1 MRNLVLR
8 LVIIAAAIYVTVL
21 IVPGISLGEGPVDVM
36 RLLVVAL
43 IFGVVNALIKP
54 IVKFFTCPVYVLT
67 LGLFT
72 FIVNGAMLMLA
83 SWIAQQMGNPFTVA
97 SFLDAVIGG
106 FLISVVSFVLSIFL
120 SDDKDD

>member
-1 MRNLVLR
+1 MQNLVIR

-21 IVPGISLGEGPVDVM
+21 IVPGITLGEGPVDVA

-43 IFGVVNALIKP
+43 IFGLVNALIKP

-83 SWIAQQMGNPFTVA
+83 SWIAQQMGNPFSVA

-120 SDDKDD
+120 SDSKDD